1 MLRRPRAAAALDR
14 PGWHE
19 PSILWPK
26 CHSSPQTSE
35 STRLHVALSW
45 HISKS
50 HNSIANRLAPGG
62 DSKRKTPTGGG
73 GPCACTAKTGRKS
86 AGTEREFGSEG
97 FVAKTPVEIQTG
109 VSIGHVNNGCIN
121 CSTVSKNDC
130 ARVIGEYIV
139 PDSKQ
144 SIIGCFH
151 CQLHCVI
158 EHSCPEKKRS

>member
-1 MLRRPRAAAALDR
+1 MSLRYVA
-14 PGWHE
+14 
-19 PSILWPK
+19 K
-26 CHSSPQTSE
+26 VPQFTANI
-35 STRLHVALSW
+35 RIYAVACTLSW

-50 HNSIANRLAPGG
+50 HNSIANRLAPAG
-62 DSKRKTPTGGG
+62 DSKRKIPTGGG

-144 SIIGCFH
+144 SIIGRFH
-151 CQLHCVI
+151 GQLHCAI
-158 EHSCPEKKRS
+158 EHSCPEKKTKLERGCADK